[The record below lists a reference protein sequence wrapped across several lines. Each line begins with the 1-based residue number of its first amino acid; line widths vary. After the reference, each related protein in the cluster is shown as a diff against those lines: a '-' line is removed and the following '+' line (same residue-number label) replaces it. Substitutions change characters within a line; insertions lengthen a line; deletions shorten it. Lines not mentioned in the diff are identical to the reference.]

1 MKIYFRKEICRPH
14 AVDTVNCRC
23 IGTIR
28 LVRRDGWR
36 GAPTPTVPPEWSK
49 IYFRQEICAPMPVGG
64 RHSLPR
70 GDGQAHRYHFQL
82 FTTLR
87 IKTKK
92 APEKQ
97 VLFKL
102 KLIN

>member
-1 MKIYFRKEICRPH
+1 MCALQLTKSTAGVSFRY
-14 AVDTVNCRC
+14 T
-23 IGTIR
+23 
-28 LVRRDGWR
+28 
-36 GAPTPTVPPEWSK
+36 S
-49 IYFRQEICAPMPVGG
+49 PVGG
-64 RHSLPR
+64 RQSHVVGKANYGSSLYSELQ
-70 GDGQAHRYHFQL
+70 GGCGQAHRYHFQL